1 MKRFAVTLLAVM
13 FILAGCGKSDST
25 TPTKDNDNSAQVS
38 YTINNIKIIPGT
50 DFSGA
55 YKELGEPVK
64 YTEAASCYFDGMD
77 KVFTYDGFEVRTY
90 PAESGDGVYEEYF
103 YWGEKL
109 FFAYIWYDE
118 TSEYYYYDD
127 GELIRWIDSN
137 GKCHD
142 NETDNDEFVKRGEK
156 YWNNSLKALKGEGT
170 KNNNDNVSD

>member
-90 PAESGDGVYEEYF
+90 PAESGDFIQDLSISSDRFSTDKGITVGATVNEVVAAYGDNYVKTGNMYKYYE
-103 YWGEKL
+103 L
-109 FFAYIWYDE
+109 
-118 TSEYYYYDD
+118 S
-127 GELIRWIDSN
+127 LIHI
-137 GKCHD
+137 
-142 NETDNDEFVKRGEK
+142 
-156 YWNNSLKALKGEGT
+156 
-170 KNNNDNVSD
+170 

>member
-90 PAESGDGVYEEYF
+90 PAESGDFIQDLSISSDRFSTDKGIT
-103 YWGEKL
+103 G
-109 FFAYIWYDE
+109 
-118 TSEYYYYDD
+118 
-127 GELIRWIDSN
+127 SN
-137 GKCHD
+137 C
-142 NETDNDEFVKRGEK
+142 
-156 YWNNSLKALKGEGT
+156 
-170 KNNNDNVSD
+170 

>member
-90 PAESGDGVYEEYF
+90 PAESGDFIQDLSISSDRFSTDKGITVGATVNEVVAAYGDNYVKTGNMYKYYEEGDKYIYF
-103 YWGEKL
+103 
-109 FFAYIWYDE
+109 FFLNHTLKYCGCA
-118 TSEYYYYDD
+118 
-127 GELIRWIDSN
+127 ID
-137 GKCHD
+137 
-142 NETDNDEFVKRGEK
+142 TDNK
-156 YWNNSLKALKGEGT
+156 
-170 KNNNDNVSD
+170 

>member
-13 FILAGCGKSDST
+13 FILAGCGKSDSM

-90 PAESGDGVYEEYF
+90 PAESGDFIQDLSISSDRFSTDKGITVGATVNEVVAAYGDNYVKTGNMYKYYEE
-103 YWGEKL
+103 GDNI
-109 FFAYIWYDE
+109 YI
-118 TSEYYYYDD
+118 S
-127 GELIRWIDSN
+127 S
-137 GKCHD
+137 
-142 NETDNDEFVKRGEK
+142 
-156 YWNNSLKALKGEGT
+156 SLMIH
-170 KNNNDNVSD
+170 

>member
-1 MKRFAVTLLAVM
+1 MKRFAVTLLAVV

-77 KVFTYDGFEVRTY
+77 KVLLMTDLK
-90 PAESGDGVYEEYF
+90 SG
-103 YWGEKL
+103 
-109 FFAYIWYDE
+109 
-118 TSEYYYYDD
+118 
-127 GELIRWIDSN
+127 LIRQNPEILSRISAYRRTDSARI
-137 GKCHD
+137 K
-142 NETDNDEFVKRGEK
+142 E
-156 YWNNSLKALKGEGT
+156 LL
-170 KNNNDNVSD
+170 

>member
-90 PAESGDGVYEEYF
+90 PAESGDFIQDLSISSDRFSTDKGITVGATVNEVVAAYGDNYVKTGNMYKYYEEGDKYIYF
-103 YWGEKL
+103 
-109 FFAYIWYDE
+109 FFLNGALKYF
-118 TSEYYYYDD
+118 
-127 GELIRWIDSN
+127 GCAID
-137 GKCHD
+137 
-142 NETDNDEFVKRGEK
+142 TDNK
-156 YWNNSLKALKGEGT
+156 
-170 KNNNDNVSD
+170 

>member
-90 PAESGDGVYEEYF
+90 PAESGDFIQDLSISSDRFSTDKGITVGATVNEVVAAYGDNYVKTGNMYKYYEE
-103 YWGEKL
+103 G
-109 FFAYIWYDE
+109 D
-118 TSEYYYYDD
+118 
-127 GELIRWIDSN
+127 
-137 GKCHD
+137 
-142 NETDNDEFVKRGEK
+142 
-156 YWNNSLKALKGEGT
+156 
-170 KNNNDNVSD
+170 

>member
-64 YTEAASCYFDGMD
+64 YTEAASCYFAGMD

-90 PAESGDGVYEEYF
+90 PAESGDFIQDLSISSDRFSTDKGITVGATVNEVVAAYGDNYVKTGNMYKYYEEGDKYIYF
-103 YWGEKL
+103 
-109 FFAYIWYDE
+109 FFLNDTLKYFGCA
-118 TSEYYYYDD
+118 
-127 GELIRWIDSN
+127 ID
-137 GKCHD
+137 
-142 NETDNDEFVKRGEK
+142 TDNK
-156 YWNNSLKALKGEGT
+156 
-170 KNNNDNVSD
+170 

>member
-90 PAESGDGVYEEYF
+90 PAESGDFIQDLSISSDRFSTDKGITVGATVNEVVAAYGDNYVKTGNMYKYYEEGDKYIYF
-103 YWGEKL
+103 
-109 FFAYIWYDE
+109 FF
-118 TSEYYYYDD
+118 
-127 GELIRWIDSN
+127 LIVALKYFCCAID
-137 GKCHD
+137 
-142 NETDNDEFVKRGEK
+142 TDNI
-156 YWNNSLKALKGEGT
+156 
-170 KNNNDNVSD
+170 